1 MPEQVTVTVDALGGD
16 HAPGVVLRG
25 VAAALS
31 EDSDLRLVLCGPAET
46 VEPFAD
52 VHERCRA
59 VATTEFIAMDEHPA
73 NAVRKKKDASIVV
86 GCRLVKEGEAE
97 GFFSAGSTGACLAAA
112 TLVMGRIKGVS
123 RPALC
128 TVIPSP
134 AKPVV
139 MCDVGAN
146 ADCKPEYLVQFAQMA
161 TIYTEKILGVN
172 DPKAVLLNIGE
183 EDTKGSAF
191 AQEAFGLL
199 KEQVPNFVGNGEGSD
214 ILPGTY
220 DIFVTDGFTGNVC
233 LKTIEGTS
241 KTLFKAL
248 KGIFYSS
255 ALTKLGA
262 LTIKGGLEELMAQ
275 VSPDTYGGA
284 PLLGVKGACIVGHG
298 SSNETAIKNGIH
310 TTAKIVRERVSDL
323 IAETVAPQVS
333 ANAVRNGEAAPY
345 AEAR

>member
-1 MPEQVTVTVDALGGD
+1 MLEHVTLTVDALGGD
-16 HAPGVVLRG
+16 YAPDVVLEG
-25 VAAALS
+25 TAAALA
-31 EDSDLRLVLCGPAET
+31 EDPALSVILCGPAEV
-46 VEPFAD
+46 VEPFAAAHD
-52 VHERCRA
+52 RCVA

-73 NAVRKKKDASIVV
+73 QAVRKKKDASLVV
-86 GCRLVKEGEAE
+86 GCRLVKEGQAQ

-112 TLVMGRIKGVS
+112 TLVMGRIKGVA

-134 AKPVV
+134 VKPVV

-161 TIYTEKILGVN
+161 TIYTQKILGVEN
-172 DPKAVLLNIGE
+172 PSAALLNIGE

-191 AQEAFGLL
+191 AQEAFALL
-199 KEQVPNFVGNGEGSD
+199 KEQVPNFAGNGEGND

-248 KGIFYSS
+248 KDIFYSS
-255 ALTKLGA
+255 ALTKIGA
-262 LTIKGGLEELMAQ
+262 LTIKGGLKDLMAQ

-298 SSNETAIKNGIH
+298 SSNPTAIKNGIH
-310 TTAKIVRERVSDL
+310 TTAKIVRTGVSDL
-323 IAETVAPQVS
+323 IAKTVAPHHAGVS
-333 ANAVRNGEAAPY
+333 SE
-345 AEAR
+345 EAR

>member
-1 MPEQVTVTVDALGGD
+1 MSEQVTLTVDALGGD
-16 HAPGVVLRG
+16 HAPGVVLDG
-25 VAAALS
+25 VAAALA
-31 EDSDLRLVLCGPAET
+31 EDADLHIVLCGPADT
-46 VEPFAD
+46 VEPFCAE
-52 VHERCRA
+52 HERCRA

-73 NAVRKKKDASIVV
+73 NAVRKKKDSSIVV
-86 GCRLVKEGEAE
+86 GCRLVKEGEAS

-161 TIYTEKILGVN
+161 TIYMEQVIGVN
-172 DPKAVLLNIGE
+172 EPKAALLNIGE

-191 AQEAFGLL
+191 AQEAFALL
-199 KEQVPNFVGNGEGSD
+199 KEQVPNFVGNGEGND
-214 ILPGTY
+214 ILPGNY

-248 KGIFYSS
+248 KDIFYSS
-255 ALTKLGA
+255 TVTKLGA
-262 LTIKGGLEELMAQ
+262 LTIKGGLKDLMAQ

-298 SSNETAIKNGIH
+298 SSNATAIKNGIH
-310 TTAKIVRERVSDL
+310 TTAKIVRTNVSEM
-323 IAETVAPQVS
+323 IAETVLGGTS
-333 ANAVRNGEAAPY
+333 AKSAETADRVAAK
-345 AEAR
+345 AR